1 MVFLLCLSIYYPKQK
16 VLQVLLVCLLSVKMP
31 LFNKKFESKPILPRT
46 LRSNSACP
54 LVTEELDD
62 YKQISLNLGNKEL
75 RFIDGIWIH
84 TNRKGAPDDVTRLNR
99 RLKSL
104 EEKCNMRELKV
115 EVLLDLLTEHAT
127 ELTAFKAK
135 EN

>member
-1 MVFLLCLSIYYPKQK
+1 
-16 VLQVLLVCLLSVKMP
+16 MP
-31 LFNKKFESKPILPRT
+31 LFNKKFESKPIPPRT
-46 LRSNSACP
+46 LRCNNSCP
-54 LVTEELDD
+54 IVTEELDD

-84 TNRKGAPDDVTRLNR
+84 TNRKGMTDDVTRLNR
-99 RLKSL
+99 RVKSL
-104 EEKCNMRELKV
+104 EEKCNMRELKM

-127 ELTAFKAK
+127 ELTALKAK